1 MKPFLILSLRMLLI
15 SHVFITMG
23 CQKNLKD
30 QGSLNGPSSSSNL
43 IVTKEY
49 WVYPSTTDPAITT
62 FNATHFVSVQT
73 GALLKNILFVN
84 IPGTNR
90 TPSQCKVIAQKAV
103 SMGYHAISLTYSNQT
118 AGNPLC
124 APTGDTT
131 CHLRLRREV
140 IDGIDRHPSI
150 NITPTNSVI
159 NRLTKLLIYMHK
171 VQPTQGWGQ
180 YLVNNQIN
188 WSKVIIGGHSQGG
201 ALAGVIGRFYPVKR
215 VIMFSMVDFLNNGK
229 IPNWEKLTANNAN
242 YYSLINMN
250 DELVP
255 WSKVNAVWT
264 AAGWKAYG
272 NYINV
277 DWNPFPYNNSHLLI
291 STYKPTSTSIDPYH
305 NMTGVDHYFPKYSN
319 GKYVYE
325 KAWEYLLKP

>member
-1 MKPFLILSLRMLLI
+1 MKAFLILPFRLLKI
-15 SHVFITMG
+15 SPLLVG
-23 CQKNLKD
+23 LACQKNLNES
-30 QGSLNGPSSSSNL
+30 GRLSGPPSSSNA

-49 WVYPSTTDPAITT
+49 WVYPSTTDPAITQY
-62 FNATHFVSVQT
+62 NATHFVSVQT
-73 GALLKNILFVN
+73 GGILRNILFVN

-103 SMGYHAISLTYSNQT
+103 SMGYHAISLTYPNQT

-124 APTGDTT
+124 GPTGDTT
-131 CHLRLRREV
+131 CHVRLRREV

-150 NITPTNSVI
+150 AITPTNSII
-159 NRLTKLLIYMHK
+159 NRLTKLLIYMNK

-180 YLVNNQIN
+180 YIVNGQIN

-215 VIMFSMVDFLNNGK
+215 ILMFSMVDFLNNGM
-229 IPNWEKLTANNAN
+229 IPNWEKLTFNNAN

-255 WSKVNAVWT
+255 WAKVNAVWT
-264 AAGWKAYG
+264 ATGWKTYG
-272 NYINV
+272 NYLNV
-277 DWNPFPYNNSHLLI
+277 DWNAYPYNNTHLLM

-305 NMTGVDHYFPKYSN
+305 NMTGVDSYFPKFST

-325 KAWEYLLKP
+325 KVWEYMLR

>member
-1 MKPFLILSLRMLLI
+1 MKAFLILPLRLSMISLLI
-15 SHVFITMG
+15 FGMG
-23 CQKNLKD
+23 CQKSLKD
-30 QGSLNGPSSSSNL
+30 SGSLSGPHSSSNV

-49 WVYPSTTDPAITT
+49 WVYPSTTDPAITSY
-62 FNATHFVSVQT
+62 NATHFVSVQT
-73 GALLKNILFVN
+73 GGILKNILFVN

-90 TPSQCKVIAQKAV
+90 TPSQCKVIAKKAV
-103 SMGYHAISLTYSNQT
+103 SLGYHAISLTYANQT

-124 APTGDTT
+124 GPTGDTT
-131 CHLRLRREV
+131 CHVRLRREV
-140 IDGIDRHPSI
+140 IDGVDRHPSI
-150 NITPTNSVI
+150 AITPTNSII
-159 NRLTKLLIYMHK
+159 NRLTKLLIYMNK
-171 VQPTQGWGQ
+171 AQPTQGWGQ
-180 YLVNNQIN
+180 YILNGQIN
-188 WSKVIIGGHSQGG
+188 WSKVIVAGHSQGG

-215 VIMFSMVDFLNNGK
+215 IIMFSMVDFLNNGK
-229 IPNWEKLTANNAN
+229 IPSWEKLTFNNAN

-255 WSKVNAVWT
+255 WAKVNAVWT

-277 DWNPFPYNNSHLLI
+277 DWNPSPYNNSHLLI

-305 NMTGVDHYFPKYSN
+305 NMTGVDSYFPKYSN

-325 KAWEYLLKP
+325 KAWEYLLR

>member
-1 MKPFLILSLRMLLI
+1 MKAFLILPLRFLMFSLLFFGMA
-15 SHVFITMG
+15 
-23 CQKNLKD
+23 CQKSLKD
-30 QGSLNGPSSSSNL
+30 SGSLGGPHSSSNV

-49 WVYPSTTDPAITT
+49 WVYPSTTDPAITSY
-62 FNATHFVSVQT
+62 NATHFVSVQT
-73 GALLKNILFVN
+73 GGILKNLLFVN

-103 SMGYHAISLTYSNQT
+103 SMGYHAISLTYPNQT

-124 APTGDTT
+124 GPTGDTT
-131 CHLRLRREV
+131 CHVRLRREV

-150 NITPTNSVI
+150 AITPTNSII
-159 NRLTKLLIYMHK
+159 NRLTKLLIYMNK

-180 YLVNNQIN
+180 YIVNGQIN
-188 WSKVIIGGHSQGG
+188 WSKVIIAGHSQGG
-201 ALAGVIGRFYPVKR
+201 ALAGVIGRFYPVR
-215 VIMFSMVDFLNNGK
+215 RIIMFSMVDFLNNGK
-229 IPNWEKLTANNAN
+229 IPDWEKLTFNNAN

-264 AAGWKAYG
+264 AAGWKTYG

-277 DWNPFPYNNSHLLI
+277 DWNPYPYNYSHLLI

-305 NMTGVDHYFPKYSN
+305 NMTGVDSYFPKYSS
-319 GKYVYE
+319 GRYVYE
-325 KAWEYLLKP
+325 KAWEYLLR

>member
-1 MKPFLILSLRMLLI
+1 MKPFLFPPFRVLIILPLFVSI
-15 SHVFITMG
+15 G
-23 CQKNLKD
+23 CQKNIKD
-30 QGSLNGPSSSSNL
+30 SGSLNGPNSSSNI

-62 FNATHFVSVQT
+62 YNATHFVSVQT
-73 GALLKNILFVN
+73 GGILKNILFVN

-124 APTGDTT
+124 GPTGDTT
-131 CHLRLRREV
+131 CHVRLRREV
-140 IDGIDRHPSI
+140 IDGVDRHPSI
-150 NITPTNSVI
+150 AITPTNSVI
-159 NRLTKLLIYMHK
+159 NRLTKLLIYMSK
-171 VQPTQGWGQ
+171 AQPAQGWGQ
-180 YLVNNQIN
+180 YIVNGQID
-188 WSKVIIGGHSQGG
+188 WTKVIIAGHSQGG
-201 ALAGVIGRFYPVKR
+201 ALAGVIGRFYPVR
-215 VIMFSMVDFLNNGK
+215 RIIMFSMVDFLNNGL
-229 IPNWEKLTANNAN
+229 IPNWEKMTFNNAN

-277 DWNPFPYNNSHLLI
+277 DWNPSPYNNSHLLI

-305 NMTGVDHYFPKYSN
+305 NMTGVDSYFPKYSN

-325 KAWEYLLKP
+325 KAWEYLLR

>member
-1 MKPFLILSLRMLLI
+1 MKPFLMHSLSMLLI
-15 SHVFITMG
+15 SHVFITMS
-23 CQKNLKD
+23 CQKNLED
-30 QGSLNGPSSSSNL
+30 QGTLNGPVNSSN
-43 IVTKEY
+43 IVVTKEY
-49 WVYPSTTDPAITT
+49 WVNPSTTDPAITT
-62 FNATHFVSVQT
+62 FTATHFVSVQR
-73 GALLKNILFVN
+73 GAVLKNILFIN

-90 TPSQCKVIAQKAV
+90 TPSQCKVISQKAV
-103 SMGYHAISLTYSNQT
+103 TMGYHAISLTYSNQT

-131 CHLRLRREV
+131 CHVRLRREV
-140 IDGIDRHPSI
+140 VDGVDRHPSI
-150 NITPTNSVI
+150 NITPTNSII
-159 NRLTKLLIYMHK
+159 NRLTKLLIYMHR

-215 VIMFSMVDFLNNGK
+215 VLMFSMVDFLNNGK

-255 WSKVNAVWT
+255 WSKVTAVWT
-264 AAGWKAYG
+264 AAGWNAYG

-277 DWNPFPYNNSHLLI
+277 DWNPLSYNNSHLLI

-305 NMTGVDHYFPKYSN
+305 NMTGVDSYFPKYLN

-325 KAWEYLLKP
+325 KAWEYMLKP

>member
-1 MKPFLILSLRMLLI
+1 MKAFLILPFRLLLI
-15 SHVFITMG
+15 TPLLVAFG

-30 QGSLNGPSSSSNL
+30 TGSLNGPHSSTNV

-62 FNATHFVSVQT
+62 FNSTHFVSVQT
-73 GALLKNILFVN
+73 GGVLRNLLFVN

-103 SMGYHAISLTYSNQT
+103 SMGYHAISLTYPNQT

-124 APTGDTT
+124 GPTGDTT
-131 CHLRLRREV
+131 CHLRFRREV
-140 IDGIDRHPSI
+140 VDGVDRHPSI
-150 NITPTNSVI
+150 AITPTNSVI
-159 NRLTKLLIYMHK
+159 NRLTKLLNYMNK

-180 YLVNNQIN
+180 YIVNGQIN
-188 WSKVIIGGHSQGG
+188 WSKIIIAGHSQGG
-201 ALAGVIGRFYPVKR
+201 AIAGVIGRFYPVKR
-215 VIMFSMVDFLNNGK
+215 IVMFSMVDFLNNGK
-229 IPNWEKLTANNAN
+229 IPNWEKMTFNNAN

-255 WSKVNAVWT
+255 WSKVKPVWT
-264 AAGWKAYG
+264 AAGWMAYG

-277 DWNPFPYNNSHLLI
+277 DWNASPYNNSHLLI

-305 NMTGVDHYFPKYSN
+305 NMTGVDSYFPKLST

-325 KAWEYLLKP
+325 KAWEYFLR

>member
-1 MKPFLILSLRMLLI
+1 MKPFLLLIFRMLI
-15 SHVFITMG
+15 FSPFFITMG
-23 CQKNLKD
+23 CQKNLQD
-30 QGSLNGPSSSSNL
+30 SGRLNGPHNSSNI

-62 FNATHFVSVQT
+62 FNATNFVSVQT
-73 GALLKNILFVN
+73 GGILRNLLYVN

-90 TPSQCKVIAQKAV
+90 TPSQCKVITQKAV
-103 SMGYHAISLTYSNQT
+103 TMGYHAISLTYPNTT

-124 APTGDTT
+124 GPTGDTT
-131 CHLRLRREV
+131 CHRRLRREV
-140 IDGIDRHPSI
+140 IDGVDRHPSI
-150 NITPTNSVI
+150 AITPTNSII

-180 YLVNNQIN
+180 YIVNGQIN
-188 WSKVIIGGHSQGG
+188 WSKVIVGGHSQGG

-229 IPNWEKLTANNAN
+229 IPDWEKMTYNNAN

-264 AAGWKAYG
+264 AVGWKTYG

-277 DWNPFPYNNSHLLI
+277 DWNPYPYNNSHLLI
-291 STYKPTSTSIDPYH
+291 STYKPTSTSLDPYH
-305 NMTGVDHYFPKYSN
+305 NMTGVDSYFPKYSN

-325 KAWEYLLKP
+325 KAWEYLLK

>member
-1 MKPFLILSLRMLLI
+1 MKPFLTPLLRIIAISPML
-15 SHVFITMG
+15 ITLG
-23 CQKNLKD
+23 CQKDLKSA
-30 QGSLNGPSSSSNL
+30 GSLTGPSTSSNVV
-43 IVTKEY
+43 VTKEY
-49 WVYPSTTDPAITT
+49 WVYPSTADPAITT
-62 FNATHFVSVQT
+62 YNALNFVSVQT
-73 GALLKNILFVN
+73 GAVLKNILFVN

-90 TPSQCKVIAQKAV
+90 PPSQCKVIAQKAV
-103 SMGYHAISLTYSNQT
+103 TLGYHAISLTYPNQT

-124 APTGDTT
+124 GPTGDTT
-131 CHLRLRREV
+131 CHERLRREV
-140 IDGIDRHPSI
+140 IDGVDRHPSI
-150 NITPTNSVI
+150 AITPTNSII

-171 VQPTQGWGQ
+171 AQPTQGWGQ

-188 WSKVIIGGHSQGG
+188 WSKVIVAGHSQGG

-229 IPNWEKLTANNAN
+229 IPSWEKMTFNNAN

-255 WSKVNAVWT
+255 WPKVKPVWT
-264 AAGWKAYG
+264 AAGWLAYG

-277 DWNPFPYNNSHLLI
+277 DWNPYPYNNSHLLI

-305 NMTGVDHYFPKYSN
+305 NMTGVDHYFPKLST

-325 KAWEYLLKP
+325 KAWEYLLRP

>member
-1 MKPFLILSLRMLLI
+1 MKPFLILTFRILAFTPFLMA
-15 SHVFITMG
+15 MG

-30 QGSLNGPSSSSNL
+30 SGRLNGPQAASN
-43 IVTKEY
+43 IVVTKEY
-49 WVYPSTTDPAITT
+49 WVHPSTTDPLITT
-62 FNATHFVSVQT
+62 FNATNFVSVQT
-73 GALLKNILFVN
+73 GGILKNLLFVN

-90 TPSQCKVIAQKAV
+90 TPSQCKVITQKAV
-103 SMGYHAISLTYSNQT
+103 TLGYHAISLTYPNTT

-124 APTGDTT
+124 SPTGDTT
-131 CHLRLRREV
+131 CHSRLRREV

-150 NITPTNSVI
+150 AITPTNSII

-180 YLVNNQIN
+180 YIVNGKIN
-188 WSKVIIGGHSQGG
+188 WSKVIVAGHSQGG

-215 VIMFSMVDFLNNGK
+215 IIMFSMVDFLNNGK
-229 IPNWEKLTANNAN
+229 IPDWEKLTFNNAN

-264 AAGWKAYG
+264 AVGWKTYG

-277 DWNPFPYNNSHLLI
+277 DWNPYPYNNSHLLI
-291 STYKPTSTSIDPYH
+291 STYKPTSTSLDPYH
-305 NMTGVDHYFPKYSN
+305 NMTGVDSYFPKYAN

-325 KAWEYLLKP
+325 KAWEYLLK

>member
-1 MKPFLILSLRMLLI
+1 MKPFLILPFRLLFITPLLI
-15 SHVFITMG
+15 ATG

-30 QGSLNGPSSSSNL
+30 SGSLNGPQSSSNV

-49 WVYPSTTDPAITT
+49 WVYPSTTDPAITSY
-62 FNATHFVSVQT
+62 NATNFVSVQT
-73 GALLKNILFVN
+73 GGVLKNLLFVN

-90 TPSQCKVIAQKAV
+90 TPSQCKVITQKAV
-103 SMGYHAISLTYSNQT
+103 AMGYHGISLTYPNQT

-124 APTGDTT
+124 GPTGDTT
-131 CHLRLRREV
+131 CHERLRREV
-140 IDGIDRHPSI
+140 IDGVDRHPSI
-150 NITPTNSVI
+150 AITPTNSII
-159 NRLTKLLIYMHK
+159 NRLTKLLIYMNRQ
-171 VQPTQGWGQ
+171 QPAQGWGQ
-180 YLVNNQIN
+180 YIVNGQIN

-201 ALAGVIGRFYPVKR
+201 ALAGVIGRFYPAKR
-215 VIMFSMVDFLNNGK
+215 ILMFSMVDFLNNGK
-229 IPNWEKLTANNAN
+229 IPSWEKLTFNNAN

-264 AAGWKAYG
+264 AVGWKAYG

-277 DWNPFPYNNSHLLI
+277 DWNPYPYNNSHLLI

-305 NMTGVDHYFPKYSN
+305 NMTGVDSYFPKYAN

-325 KAWEYLLKP
+325 KAWEYMLR